1 MSNVIPWDRRRT
13 IAQSAKAPRRAA
25 PHRACLVAVATALSS
40 VVGACAPTLGPM
52 ATLKPAAD
60 YEAAKSFQAPAADWP
75 RDQWWKTYADP
86 QLDALIDEALNHSPD
101 LKAAQARVRM
111 AQAQLEVTGAA
122 ALPSVSGDAA
132 IQTVKSSINEGFPDE
147 FKPLLPFGYHT
158 QTKIAASLDY
168 QLDFFGRNRAALAAA
183 TSAAQAARADEA
195 AARLQLSTAVA
206 SAYADLLRLYA
217 DRDAAVNAIQVRQ
230 NTLDLIRQRYRNG
243 LDTQGTVSQQ
253 AEFVPTAKGDLV
265 VIDRQISAT
274 RNQIAALLGA
284 GPDRGLEIARPVAPL
299 LRDFGLPPNLK
310 VDLIGRRPDIVAA
323 RLRAEAAAKRIKV
336 ARADFYPNI
345 DLEASYG
352 VQSLGLND
360 LLEKGSIVGALGPAV
375 HLPIFSGGQL
385 EGAYRGAR
393 AEYDAAVAAYDQ
405 SLTNALRDVAD
416 VVVSQRALQNQLV
429 DARASLASSEDAY
442 RIATLRYKG
451 GLSPYLNVLT
461 AENALLASRRSLA
474 DLQAQSL
481 SLDVALVRALGGGFA
496 DDTHLA
502 ARSSRAAL

>member
-1 MSNVIPWDRRRT
+1 MSNFILWGSRRMVAQPA
-13 IAQSAKAPRRAA
+13 IAARLSEPNRVRF
-25 PHRACLVAVATALSS
+25 VAITAALSS
-40 VVGACAPTLGPM
+40 LVCACAPQLGPM
-52 ATLKPAAD
+52 AELKSPAA
-60 YEAAKSFQAPAADWP
+60 YEATQSLQAPTADWP
-75 RDQWWKTYADP
+75 RESWWKTYADP
-86 QLDALIDEALNHSPD
+86 QLDLLIDEALRQSPD
-101 LKAAQARVRM
+101 LKAAQARVRT
-111 AQAQLEVTGAA
+111 AEAQLEVTSAA
-122 ALPSVSGDAA
+122 QLPSVSADGN
-132 IQTVKSSINEGFPDE
+132 IQTVKSSINEGFPSE

-168 QLDFFGRNRAALAAA
+168 QLDVFGRNRAALAAA
-183 TSAAQAARADEA
+183 TSAAEAARADEA

-217 DRDAAVNAIQVRQ
+217 DRDAAVDAIEVRQ
-230 NTLDLIRQRYRNG
+230 NTLDLIRQRFRNG

-253 AEFVPTAKGDLV
+253 AEFLPSAKGDLV

-284 GPDRGLEIARPVAPL
+284 GPDRGLQIARPVAPL

-352 VQSLGLND
+352 VQSLGLNY
-360 LLEKGSIVGALGPAV
+360 LLEKGSIIGALGPAV
-375 HLPIFSGGQL
+375 HLPLFSGGQL

-416 VVVSQRALQNQLV
+416 VVVNERALQSQLV

-442 RIATLRYKG
+442 RIATLRYRG

-461 AENALLASRRSLA
+461 AENSLLAARRSLA

-481 SLDVALVRALGGGFA
+481 SLDVSLVRALGGGFA
-496 DDTHLA
+496 DDTRLA
-502 ARSSRAAL
+502 AR

>member
-1 MSNVIPWDRRRT
+1 M
-13 IAQSAKAPRRAA
+13 AALKAP
-25 PHRACLVAVATALSS
+25 
-40 VVGACAPTLGPM
+40 
-52 ATLKPAAD
+52 AD
-60 YEAAKSFQAPAADWP
+60 YAATESFDAPAADWP
-75 RDQWWKTYADP
+75 RDRWWTSYADP
-86 QLDALIDEALNHSPD
+86 QLDALIDEALRNSPD
-101 LKAAQARVRM
+101 LKTVEARVRI
-111 AQAQLEVTGAA
+111 ARAQLEETGAA
-122 ALPSVSGDAA
+122 RLPSVSADAG

-183 TSAAQAARADEA
+183 TSAAEAARADEA

-230 NTLDLIRQRYRNG
+230 STLDLIRQRFRNG

-253 AEFVPTAKGDLV
+253 AEFVPSAKGDLV
-265 VIDRQISAT
+265 VIDRQIAAT

-284 GPDRGLEIARPVAPL
+284 GPDRGLAIARPVAPL

-310 VDLIGRRPDIVAA
+310 ADLIGRRPDIVAA

-336 ARADFYPNI
+336 ARADFYPNV

-360 LLEKGSIVGALGPAV
+360 LLDKGSIVGALGPAV

-393 AEYDAAVAAYDQ
+393 AEYDAAVAAYDR
-405 SLTNALRDVAD
+405 SLTDALRDVAD
-416 VVVSQRALQNQLV
+416 VVIDHRALQSQIV

-451 GLSPYLNVLT
+451 GLTPYLNVLT
-461 AENALLASRRSLA
+461 AENSVLAARRNLA

-502 ARSSRAAL
+502 AR

>member
-1 MSNVIPWDRRRT
+1 M
-13 IAQSAKAPRRAA
+13 AQIIRV
-25 PHRACLVAVATALSS
+25 LAVAAALSGS
-40 VVGACAPTLGPM
+40 VSACAPHLGPL
-52 ATLKPAAD
+52 ATFKSPAA
-60 YEAAKSFQAPAADWP
+60 YETARSFDAPVADWP
-75 RDQWWKTYADP
+75 RDQWWTRYADP
-86 QLDALIDEALNHSPD
+86 QLDALITEALSQSPD
-101 LKAAQARVRM
+101 LKAAEARVHA
-111 AQAQLEVTGAA
+111 AQAQLEETGAA
-122 ALPSVSGDAA
+122 RLPQVSGDAS

-147 FKPLLPFGYHT
+147 FKPLIPFGYHT

-183 TSAAQAARADEA
+183 TSAAEAARADEA
-195 AARLQLSTAVA
+195 AARLQLATAVA

-230 NTLDLIRQRYRNG
+230 STLDLIRQRFRNG

-253 AEFVPTAKGDLV
+253 AEFVPSAKGDLV

-284 GPDRGLEIARPVAPL
+284 GPDRGLQIARPVAPL

-310 VDLIGRRPDIVAA
+310 VDLVGRRPDIVAA
-323 RLRAEAAAKRIKV
+323 RLRAESAAKRIKV

-345 DLEASYG
+345 DLEATYG
-352 VQSLGLND
+352 VQSLGLNY
-360 LLEKGSIVGALGPAV
+360 LMEKGSIIGALGPAV

-393 AEYDAAVAAYDQ
+393 AEYDASVAAYDQ
-405 SLTNALRDVAD
+405 SLTTALRDVAD
-416 VVVSQRALQNQLV
+416 VVVSQRALQNQLA

-461 AENALLASRRSLA
+461 AENSVLAARRNVA

-496 DDTHLA
+496 DDTRLA
-502 ARSSRAAL
+502 AR

>member
-1 MSNVIPWDRRRT
+1 MSNLNRETRSRM
-13 IAQSAKAPRRAA
+13 IAQNASAAHPFKRNLGRVMT
-25 PHRACLVAVATALSS
+25 VAVALSTMVS
-40 VVGACAPTLGPM
+40 ACAPRLAPM
-52 ATLKPAAD
+52 ATLKAPGD
-60 YEAAKSFQAPAADWP
+60 YETTKSFDAPTIDWP
-75 RDQWWKTYADP
+75 RDSWWKAYADP
-86 QLDALIDEALNHSPD
+86 QLDALIDEALRNSPD
-101 LKAAQARVRM
+101 LKAAQARVRL

-122 ALPSVSGDAA
+122 ALPSVSADGS

-195 AARLQLSTAVA
+195 AARLQLATAVA

-217 DRDAAVNAIQVRQ
+217 DRDAAVNAIEVRQ
-230 NTLDLIRQRYRNG
+230 NTLDLIRQRFRNG
-243 LDTQGTVSQQ
+243 LDTQGTVAQE
-253 AEFVPTAKGDLV
+253 AEFVPSAKGDLV
-265 VIDRQISAT
+265 VIDRQISGT

-284 GPDRGLEIARPVAPL
+284 GPDRGLQIARPVAPL
-299 LRDFGLPPNLK
+299 LRDFGLPANLK

-323 RLRAEAAAKRIKV
+323 RLRAESAAKRIKV
-336 ARADFYPNI
+336 AHADFYPNI

-352 VQSLGLND
+352 VQSLGLNY
-360 LLEKGSIVGALGPAV
+360 LLEKGSIVGAIGPAV

-393 AEYDAAVAAYDQ
+393 AEYDSAVATYDQ

-416 VVVSQRALQNQLV
+416 VVVNQRALQTQLA

-442 RIATLRYKG
+442 RIANLRYRG

-461 AENALLASRRSLA
+461 AENSLLAARRSVA

-496 DDTHLA
+496 DDTRLA
-502 ARSSRAAL
+502 AR